1 MSEHRHVPEVDADY
15 VHGLF
20 SLDGKVALVTG
31 GGSGLGEAISLG
43 FSQAGATV
51 VIADVNEAGASAVVE
66 SVSERPNPP
75 TFIHVDVTSRA
86 SIDALVG
93 QVIERFG
100 RIDVL
105 VNSAGT
111 AARHLAEDFPEDV
124 WDRIITINLKGT
136 FMCCQA
142 VGRKMLE
149 QGSGS
154 IINIASIGASIAYPH
169 TTAYLQSKGAVSQMT
184 RSLALEWID
193 RGVRVNA
200 IAPSL
205 FNTPL
210 VRAND
215 AQKSLT
221 SEFIM
226 ARTPIGRK
234 GQPYEVVG
242 PAIFLASDA
251 SAMVVGHILQVDGG
265 YLIT

>member
-1 MSEHRHVPEVDADY
+1 MSHVPEVAADY
-15 VHGLF
+15 VEGLF
-20 SLDGKVALVTG
+20 SLVGKVALVTG
-31 GGSGLGEAISLG
+31 GASGLGEAISLG

-51 VIADVNEAGASAVVE
+51 VIADINDEAGKAVIE
-66 SVSERPNPP
+66 SVGDRPNPP
-75 TFIHVDVTSRA
+75 SFVHLDVTSRA
-86 SIDALVG
+86 SIDGVVDDVVG
-93 QVIERFG
+93 RLG
-100 RIDVL
+100 KIDVL
-105 VNSAGT
+105 VNCAGS
-111 AARHLAEDFPEDV
+111 AARHLAEDFPEEV
-124 WDRIITINLKGT
+124 WDRIIALNLKGT

-142 VGRKMLE
+142 VGRTMLAR
-149 QGSGS
+149 GGGS

-200 IAPSL
+200 ITPSL
-205 FNTPL
+205 FDTPL
-210 VRAND
+210 VRMND
-215 AQKSLT
+215 SQKSYT

-251 SAMVVGHILQVDGG
+251 ASMVVGHILQVDGG
-265 YLIT
+265 YLIA

>member
-1 MSEHRHVPEVDADY
+1 MSHVPEVAAAY
-15 VHGLF
+15 VEGMF
-20 SLDGKVALVTG
+20 SLVGKVALVTG
-31 GGSGLGEAISLG
+31 GASGLGEAISLG

-51 VIADVNEAGASAVVE
+51 VIADINDEAGKAVIE
-66 SVSERPNPP
+66 SVGDRPNPP
-75 TFIHVDVTSRA
+75 SFVHLDVTSRA
-86 SIDALVG
+86 SIDGVVDDVVG
-93 QVIERFG
+93 RLG
-100 RIDVL
+100 KIDVL
-105 VNSAGT
+105 VNCAGS
-111 AARHLAEDFPEDV
+111 AARHLAEDFPEEV
-124 WDRIITINLKGT
+124 WDRIIALNLKGT

-142 VGRKMLE
+142 VGRTMLAR
-149 QGSGS
+149 GGGS

-205 FNTPL
+205 FDTPL
-210 VRAND
+210 VRMND
-215 AQKSLT
+215 SQKSYT

-251 SAMVVGHILQVDGG
+251 ASMVVGHILQVDGG
-265 YLIT
+265 YLIA

>member
-1 MSEHRHVPEVDADY
+1 VSSHEPEVAPGFVD
-15 VHGLF
+15 GLF
-20 SLDGKVALVTG
+20 SLEGKPALVVG
-31 GGSGLGEAISLG
+31 GGSGLGEAISIG
-43 FSQAGATV
+43 FTQAGGTV
-51 VIADVNEAGASAVVE
+51 VIADINDEASRAVVE
-66 SVSERPNPP
+66 SVADRPNPP
-75 TFIHVDVTSRA
+75 VFIHVDVTSRA
-86 SIDALVG
+86 SIDALVDEVG
-93 QVIERFG
+93 ERFG

-105 VNSAGT
+105 VNCAGSAS
-111 AARHLAEDFPEDV
+111 RHLAEDFPEEV
-124 WDRIITINLKGT
+124 WDRIIALNLKGT
-136 FMCCQA
+136 FMTCQA
-142 VGRKMLE
+142 VGRKMLA

-169 TTAYLQSKGAVSQMT
+169 TTAYLQSKGAVAQMT

-205 FNTPL
+205 FDTPL
-210 VRAND
+210 VRMND

-265 YLIT
+265 YLIA

>member
-1 MSEHRHVPEVDADY
+1 VSSHEPEVAAGFVD
-15 VHGLF
+15 GLF
-20 SLDGKVALVTG
+20 SLEGKTALVVG

-43 FSQAGATV
+43 FTQAGGTV
-51 VIADVNEAGASAVVE
+51 VIADINDEASRAVVE
-66 SVSERPNPP
+66 SVADRPNPP
-75 TFIHVDVTSRA
+75 VFIHVDVTSRA
-86 SIDALVG
+86 SIDALVDEVG
-93 QVIERFG
+93 ERFG

-105 VNSAGT
+105 VNCAGSAS
-111 AARHLAEDFPEDV
+111 RHLAEDFPEEV
-124 WDRIITINLKGT
+124 WDRIIALNLKGT
-136 FMCCQA
+136 FMTCQA
-142 VGRKMLE
+142 VGRKMLA

-169 TTAYLQSKGAVSQMT
+169 TTAYLQSKGAVAQMT

-205 FNTPL
+205 FDTPL
-210 VRAND
+210 VRMND

-265 YLIT
+265 YLIA

>member
-1 MSEHRHVPEVDADY
+1 MSSHDPNVARGFVEN
-15 VHGLF
+15 LF
-20 SLDGKVALVTG
+20 RLDDKVAIITG

-43 FSQAGATV
+43 FSQAGASV
-51 VIADVNEAGASAVVE
+51 VIADVNKEAADALVE
-66 SVSERPNPP
+66 SVADRPNPP
-75 TFIHVDVTSRA
+75 VVIRADVTSRE
-86 SIDALVG
+86 SIDGLVED
-93 QVIERFG
+93 VTARFG
-100 RIDVL
+100 RVDVL
-105 VNSAGT
+105 VNCAGT
-111 AARHLAEDFPEDV
+111 ASRHLAEDFPEDV
-124 WDRIITINLKGT
+124 WDRIITLNLKGT
-136 FMCCQA
+136 FMTCQA
-142 VGRKMLE
+142 VGRRMLE

-169 TTAYLQSKGAVSQMT
+169 TTAYLQSKGGVAQMT

-205 FNTPL
+205 FDTPL

-215 AQKSLT
+215 SQRSLT

-226 ARTPIGRK
+226 TRTPIGRR

-251 SAMVVGHILQVDGG
+251 ASMVVGHMLQVDGG
-265 YLIT
+265 YLIA

>member
-1 MSEHRHVPEVDADY
+1 MSSHVPEVEADY
-15 VHGLF
+15 VEGLF
-20 SLDGKVALVTG
+20 RLDGKIALVTG

-43 FSQAGATV
+43 FTQAGATV
-51 VIADVNEAGASAVVE
+51 VIADINEDGANALIE
-66 SVSERPNPP
+66 SVSDRPNPP
-75 TFIHVDVTSRA
+75 AFVRADVTKRE
-86 SIDALVG
+86 SIDALVDDVVG
-93 QVIERFG
+93 RFG

-124 WDRIITINLKGT
+124 WDRVIALNLKGT

-142 VGRKMLE
+142 VGRQMLE

-154 IINIASIGASIAYPH
+154 IINMGSIGASVAYPH
-169 TTAYLQSKGAVSQMT
+169 TTAYLQSKGAVAQMT

-205 FNTPL
+205 FDTPL
-210 VRAND
+210 VRMND
-215 AQKSLT
+215 AQKSYT

-226 ARTPIGRK
+226 ARTPIGRR
-234 GQPYEVVG
+234 GLPHEVVG

-251 SAMVVGHILQVDGG
+251 ASMVVGHMLQVDGG

>member
-1 MSEHRHVPEVDADY
+1 MSHVPEVEAGY
-15 VHGLF
+15 VDGLF
-20 SLDGKVALVTG
+20 SLAGKVALVTG
-31 GGSGLGEAISLG
+31 GASGLGEAISLG

-51 VIADVNEAGASAVVE
+51 VIADINDEAGKAVIE
-66 SVSERPNPP
+66 SVADRPNPP
-75 TFIHVDVTSRA
+75 SFLHLDVTSRA
-86 SIDALVG
+86 SIDGVVEEVVG
-93 QVIERFG
+93 RLG
-100 RIDVL
+100 KIDVL
-105 VNSAGT
+105 VNCAGSAS
-111 AARHLAEDFPEDV
+111 RHLAEDFPEEV
-124 WDRIITINLKGT
+124 WDRIIALNLKGT

-142 VGRKMLE
+142 VGRTMLAR
-149 QGSGS
+149 GGGS

-205 FNTPL
+205 FDTPL
-210 VRAND
+210 VRMND
-215 AQKSLT
+215 SQKSYT

-251 SAMVVGHILQVDGG
+251 ASMVVGHILQVDGG
-265 YLIT
+265 YLIA

>member
-1 MSEHRHVPEVDADY
+1 MSHVPEVGADY
-15 VHGLF
+15 VDGLF
-20 SLDGKVALVTG
+20 SLTGKVALVTG
-31 GGSGLGEAISLG
+31 GASGLGEAISLG

-51 VIADVNEAGASAVVE
+51 VIADINDEAGKAVIE
-66 SVSERPNPP
+66 SVADRPNPP
-75 TFIHVDVTSRA
+75 TFLHLDVTSRA
-86 SIDALVG
+86 SIDGVVEEVVG
-93 QVIERFG
+93 RLG
-100 RIDVL
+100 KIDVL
-105 VNSAGT
+105 VNCAGSAS
-111 AARHLAEDFPEDV
+111 RHLAEDFPEEV
-124 WDRIITINLKGT
+124 WDRIIALNLKGT

-142 VGRKMLE
+142 VGRTMLE
-149 QGSGS
+149 RGGGS

-205 FNTPL
+205 FDTPL
-210 VRAND
+210 VRMND
-215 AQKSLT
+215 SQKSYT

-251 SAMVVGHILQVDGG
+251 ASMVVGHILQVDGG
-265 YLIT
+265 YLIA

>member
-1 MSEHRHVPEVDADY
+1 MSHVPEVAADY
-15 VHGLF
+15 VEGLF
-20 SLDGKVALVTG
+20 SLVGKVALVTG
-31 GGSGLGEAISLG
+31 GASGLGEAISLG

-51 VIADVNEAGASAVVE
+51 VIADINDEAGKAVIE
-66 SVSERPNPP
+66 SVGDRPNPP
-75 TFIHVDVTSRA
+75 SFVHLDVTSRA
-86 SIDALVG
+86 SIDGVVDDVVG
-93 QVIERFG
+93 RLG
-100 RIDVL
+100 KIDVL
-105 VNSAGT
+105 VNCAGS
-111 AARHLAEDFPEDV
+111 AARHLAEDFPEEV
-124 WDRIITINLKGT
+124 WDRIIALNLKGT

-142 VGRKMLE
+142 VGRTMLAR
-149 QGSGS
+149 GGGS

-205 FNTPL
+205 FDTPL
-210 VRAND
+210 VRMND
-215 AQKSLT
+215 SQKSYT

-251 SAMVVGHILQVDGG
+251 ASMVVGHILQVDGG
-265 YLIT
+265 YLIA

>member
-1 MSEHRHVPEVDADY
+1 VSTHEPEVAAGFVD
-15 VHGLF
+15 GLF
-20 SLDGKVALVTG
+20 SLDGKIALVVG

-43 FSQAGATV
+43 YTQAGATV
-51 VIADVNEAGASAVVE
+51 VIADVNDAAANAVVE
-66 SVSERPNPP
+66 SVSDRPNPP
-75 TFIHVDVTSRA
+75 VFLHVDVTSRA
-86 SIDALVG
+86 SIDALVE
-93 QVIERFG
+93 QVVSRFG

-105 VNSAGT
+105 VNCAGSAS
-111 AARHLAEDFPEDV
+111 RHPAEDYPEEV
-124 WDRIITINLKGT
+124 WDRIITLNLKGT
-136 FMCCQA
+136 FMTCQA
-142 VGRKMLE
+142 VGRTMLA

-169 TTAYLQSKGAVSQMT
+169 TTGYLQSKGAVAQMT

-200 IAPSL
+200 LAPSL
-205 FNTPL
+205 FDTPL
-210 VRAND
+210 VRMND
-215 AQKSLT
+215 SQKTLT

-234 GQPYEVVG
+234 GQPYEMVG

-265 YLIT
+265 YLIA

>member
-1 MSEHRHVPEVDADY
+1 VSSHEPEVAAGFVD
-15 VHGLF
+15 GLF
-20 SLDGKVALVTG
+20 SLEGKTALVVG

-43 FSQAGATV
+43 FTQAGGTV
-51 VIADVNEAGASAVVE
+51 VIADINDEASRAVVE
-66 SVSERPNPP
+66 SVADRPNPP
-75 TFIHVDVTSRA
+75 VFIHVDVTSRA
-86 SIDALVG
+86 SIDALVDEVG
-93 QVIERFG
+93 ERFG

-105 VNSAGT
+105 VNCAGSAS
-111 AARHLAEDFPEDV
+111 RHLAEDFPEEV
-124 WDRIITINLKGT
+124 WDRIIALNLKGT
-136 FMCCQA
+136 FMTCQA

-169 TTAYLQSKGAVSQMT
+169 TTAYLQSKGAVAQMT

-205 FNTPL
+205 FDTPL
-210 VRAND
+210 VRMND

-265 YLIT
+265 YLIA

>member
-1 MSEHRHVPEVDADY
+1 MAAHVPEVEAGY
-15 VHGLF
+15 VDGLF

-31 GGSGLGEAISLG
+31 GGSGLGEAIALG

-51 VIADVNEAGASAVVE
+51 VIADVNDEAAAAVVE
-66 SVSERPNPP
+66 SVADRPNAP
-75 TFIHVDVTSRA
+75 TAIGVDVTSRA
-86 SIDALVG
+86 SIDALVED
-93 QVIERFG
+93 VIGRFG

-105 VNSAGT
+105 VTSAGT
-111 AARHLAEDFPEDV
+111 SSRHLAEDFPEDV
-124 WDRIITINLKGT
+124 WDRIITLNLKGA
-136 FMCCQA
+136 FMTCQA
-142 VGRKMLE
+142 VGRTMLE
-149 QGSGS
+149 RGSGS
-154 IINIASIGASIAYPH
+154 IINIASIGGSIAYPH
-169 TTAYLQSKGAVSQMT
+169 TTAYLQSKGAVAQMT

-205 FNTPL
+205 FDTPL

-215 AQKSLT
+215 SQRSYT

-226 ARTPIGRK
+226 ARTPIGRR

-251 SAMVVGHILQVDGG
+251 AAMVVGHILQVDGG
-265 YLIT
+265 YLIN

>member
-1 MSEHRHVPEVDADY
+1 MSSHVPEVEADY
-15 VHGLF
+15 VDGLF
-20 SLDGKVALVTG
+20 SLDGKIALVTG
-31 GGSGLGEAISLG
+31 GGSGLGEAIALG
-43 FSQAGATV
+43 FMQAGATV
-51 VIADVNEAGASAVVE
+51 VIADINEEGANALIE
-66 SVSERPNPP
+66 SVSDRPNPP
-75 TFIHVDVTSRA
+75 AFVKTDVTQRE
-86 SIDALVG
+86 SIDALVEN
-93 QVIERFG
+93 VVERFG

-111 AARHLAEDFPEDV
+111 ASRHLAEDFPEDV
-124 WDRIITINLKGT
+124 WDRVITLNLKGT

-142 VGRKMLE
+142 VGRQMLA

-154 IINIASIGASIAYPH
+154 IINMASIGASVAYPH
-169 TTAYLQSKGAVSQMT
+169 TTAYLQSKGGVSQMT

-205 FNTPL
+205 FDTPL
-210 VRAND
+210 VRMND
-215 AQKSLT
+215 SQKSYT

-226 ARTPIGRK
+226 ARTPIDRR
-234 GQPYEVVG
+234 GQPREVVG

-251 SAMVVGHILQVDGG
+251 ASMVVGHILQVDGG

>member
-1 MSEHRHVPEVDADY
+1 MSHVPEVEAGY
-15 VHGLF
+15 VDGLF
-20 SLDGKVALVTG
+20 SLAGKVALVTG
-31 GGSGLGEAISLG
+31 GASGLGEAISLG

-51 VIADVNEAGASAVVE
+51 VIADINDEAGKAVVE
-66 SVSERPNPP
+66 SVAERPNPP
-75 TFIHVDVTSRA
+75 SFLHLDVTSRA
-86 SIDALVG
+86 SIDGVVEEVVG
-93 QVIERFG
+93 RLG
-100 RIDVL
+100 KIDVL
-105 VNSAGT
+105 VNCAGSAS
-111 AARHLAEDFPEDV
+111 RHLAEDFPEEV
-124 WDRIITINLKGT
+124 WDRIIALNLKGT

-142 VGRKMLE
+142 VGRTMLAR
-149 QGSGS
+149 GGGS

-205 FNTPL
+205 FDTPL
-210 VRAND
+210 VRMND
-215 AQKSLT
+215 SQKSYT

-251 SAMVVGHILQVDGG
+251 ASMVVGHILQVDGG
-265 YLIT
+265 YLIA

>member
-1 MSEHRHVPEVDADY
+1 MSTHEPEVAAGFVD
-15 VHGLF
+15 GLF
-20 SLDGKVALVTG
+20 SLEGKVALVTG

-43 FSQAGATV
+43 FTQAGATV
-51 VIADVNEAGASAVVE
+51 VIADVNDAAANAVVE
-66 SVSERPNPP
+66 SVADRPNPP
-75 TFIHVDVTSRA
+75 VFIHVDVTSRA
-86 SIDALVG
+86 SIDALVEDVVG
-93 QVIERFG
+93 RFG
-100 RIDVL
+100 KVDVL
-105 VNSAGT
+105 VNCAGSAS
-111 AARHLAEDFPEDV
+111 RHLAEDFPEDV
-124 WDRIITINLKGT
+124 WDRIITLNLKGT

-142 VGRKMLE
+142 VGRRMLA

-154 IINIASIGASIAYPH
+154 IINMASIGASIAYPQ

-184 RSLALEWID
+184 RSLALEWVD

-205 FNTPL
+205 FDTPL
-210 VRAND
+210 VRMND
-215 AQKSLT
+215 SQRSLT

-251 SAMVVGHILQVDGG
+251 SSMVVGHILQVDGG
-265 YLIT
+265 YLIA

>member
-1 MSEHRHVPEVDADY
+1 MSHVPEVEAGY
-15 VHGLF
+15 VDGLF
-20 SLDGKVALVTG
+20 SLAGKVALVTG
-31 GGSGLGEAISLG
+31 GASGLGEAISLG

-51 VIADVNEAGASAVVE
+51 VIADINDEAGKAVVE
-66 SVSERPNPP
+66 SVAERPNPP
-75 TFIHVDVTSRA
+75 SFLHLDVTSRA
-86 SIDALVG
+86 SIDGVVEEVVG
-93 QVIERFG
+93 RLWK
-100 RIDVL
+100 IDVL
-105 VNSAGT
+105 VNCAGSAS
-111 AARHLAEDFPEDV
+111 RHLAEDFPEEV
-124 WDRIITINLKGT
+124 WDRIIALNLKGT

-142 VGRKMLE
+142 VGRTMLAR
-149 QGSGS
+149 GGGS

-205 FNTPL
+205 FDTPL
-210 VRAND
+210 VRMND
-215 AQKSLT
+215 SQKSYT

-251 SAMVVGHILQVDGG
+251 ASMVVGHILQVDGG
-265 YLIT
+265 YLIA

>member
-1 MSEHRHVPEVDADY
+1 MSSHVPEVEADY
-15 VHGLF
+15 VEGLF
-20 SLDGKVALVTG
+20 RLDGKIALVTG

-43 FSQAGATV
+43 FTQAGATV
-51 VIADVNEAGASAVVE
+51 VIADINEDGANALIE
-66 SVSERPNPP
+66 SVSDRPNPP
-75 TFIHVDVTSRA
+75 AFVRADVTKRE
-86 SIDALVG
+86 SIDALVDDVVG
-93 QVIERFG
+93 RFG

-124 WDRIITINLKGT
+124 WDRVITLNLKGT

-142 VGRKMLE
+142 VGRQMLE

-154 IINIASIGASIAYPH
+154 IINMGSIGASVAYPH
-169 TTAYLQSKGAVSQMT
+169 TTAYLQSKGAVAQMT

-205 FNTPL
+205 FDTPL
-210 VRAND
+210 VRMND
-215 AQKSLT
+215 AQRSYT

-226 ARTPIGRK
+226 ARTPIGRR
-234 GQPYEVVG
+234 GLPHEVVG

-251 SAMVVGHILQVDGG
+251 ASMVVGHMLQVDGG

>member
-1 MSEHRHVPEVDADY
+1 MSHVPEVEAGY
-15 VHGLF
+15 VDGLF
-20 SLDGKVALVTG
+20 SLAGKVALVTG
-31 GGSGLGEAISLG
+31 GASGLGEAISLG

-51 VIADVNEAGASAVVE
+51 VIADINDEAGKAVIE
-66 SVSERPNPP
+66 SVAERPNPP
-75 TFIHVDVTSRA
+75 SFLHLDVTSRA
-86 SIDALVG
+86 SIDGVVEEVVG
-93 QVIERFG
+93 RLG
-100 RIDVL
+100 KIDVL
-105 VNSAGT
+105 VNCAGSAS
-111 AARHLAEDFPEDV
+111 RHLAEDFPEEV
-124 WDRIITINLKGT
+124 WDRIIALNLKGT

-142 VGRKMLE
+142 VGRTMLAR
-149 QGSGS
+149 GGGS

-205 FNTPL
+205 FDTPL
-210 VRAND
+210 VRMND
-215 AQKSLT
+215 SQKSYT

-251 SAMVVGHILQVDGG
+251 ASMVVGHILQVDGG
-265 YLIT
+265 YLIA

>member
-1 MSEHRHVPEVDADY
+1 MSHVPEVEAGY
-15 VHGLF
+15 VDGLF
-20 SLDGKVALVTG
+20 SLAGKVALVTG
-31 GGSGLGEAISLG
+31 GASGLGEAISLG

-51 VIADVNEAGASAVVE
+51 VIADINDEAGKAVID
-66 SVSERPNPP
+66 SVADRPNPP
-75 TFIHVDVTSRA
+75 SFLHLDVTSRA
-86 SIDALVG
+86 SIDGVVEEVVG
-93 QVIERFG
+93 RLG
-100 RIDVL
+100 KIDVL
-105 VNSAGT
+105 VNCAGSAS
-111 AARHLAEDFPEDV
+111 RHLAEDFPEEV
-124 WDRIITINLKGT
+124 WDRIIALNLKGT

-142 VGRKMLE
+142 VGRTMLAR
-149 QGSGS
+149 GGGS

-205 FNTPL
+205 FDTPL
-210 VRAND
+210 VRMND
-215 AQKSLT
+215 SQKSYT

-251 SAMVVGHILQVDGG
+251 ASMVVGHILQVDGG
-265 YLIT
+265 YLIA

>member
-1 MSEHRHVPEVDADY
+1 VSSHEPEVAAGY
-15 VHGLF
+15 VDGLF
-20 SLDGKVALVTG
+20 GLEGKVALVVG

-43 FSQAGATV
+43 FTQAGGTV
-51 VIADVNEAGASAVVE
+51 VIADINDDASNAVIE
-66 SVSERPNPP
+66 SVAFRPNPP
-75 TFIHVDVTSRA
+75 VFIHVDVTSRA
-86 SIDALVG
+86 SIDALVEEVVG
-93 QVIERFG
+93 RFG

-105 VNSAGT
+105 VNSAGS
-111 AARHLAEDFPEDV
+111 ASRHLAEDFPEDV
-124 WDRIITINLKGT
+124 WDRIIALNLKGT
-136 FMCCQA
+136 FMTCQA
-142 VGRKMLE
+142 VGRRMLE

-154 IINIASIGASIAYPH
+154 IINIASIGGSIAYPH
-169 TTAYLQSKGAVSQMT
+169 TTAYLQSKGAVAQMT

-205 FNTPL
+205 FDTPL
-210 VRAND
+210 VRMND
-215 AQKSLT
+215 KQKSFT

-242 PAIFLASDA
+242 PAIFLASEA

-265 YLIT
+265 YLIA